1 MQRFA
6 IVGAGNGGLAFACY
20 LASRGGEVAA
30 LCDKRHDWL
39 AALKEAGMLR
49 SVGPHLACEIPMPHL
64 TEDAAEAASSSLV
77 ILVVTTA
84 NAHEEVAR
92 ELALALRD
100 GQLVLLCPGY
110 LGGSLLFRRILQE
123 SGCEADVTVAELAL
137 LPFAARVVE
146 PGTVAVRAIKR
157 WVLAAAVQRRR
168 TATVVG
174 QLLPYL
180 PMLAPGR
187 DVLEVGL
194 HNVNPVV
201 HVPGALL
208 NLGLVDAGVFH
219 AVDFYDCL
227 RGRVM
232 RVVDEVDRERLSVG
246 AALGYSLPSLEEFDR
261 RSYAG
266 VQRAYIG
273 GGAGTRWAEA
283 ANVPPRYLEEDVPM
297 GLVPLVELGR
307 RWGGRVKYS
316 ELLVELACLAQGV
329 DYWRAGRTLEKLGVT
344 QVEDLQG
351 VDDSRGVP

>member
-30 LCDKRHDWL
+30 LCDKRRDWL

-64 TEDAAEAASSSLV
+64 TEDAAEAAASSSV

-92 ELALALRD
+92 ELAWALRD

-123 SGCEADVTVAELAL
+123 SGCEADVTVGELAL

-157 WVLAAAVQRRR
+157 WVLAAALDRRR
-168 TATVVG
+168 TSSLVE

-180 PMLAPGR
+180 PMLAPAR

-194 HNVNPVV
+194 NNVNPVV
-201 HVPGALL
+201 HVPGTLL
-208 NLGLVDAGVFH
+208 NLGLLDAGVFQNL
-219 AVDFYDCL
+219 DFYECL
-227 RGRVM
+227 RGRVR
-232 RVVDEVDRERLSVG
+232 RVIEAVDQERLSVG
-246 AALGYSLPSLEEFDR
+246 QALGYSLLSLEEFDR
-261 RSYAG
+261 RSYEGIERVYVGGEAG
-266 VQRAYIG
+266 A
-273 GGAGTRWAEA
+273 RWAEA
-283 ANVPPRYLEEDVPM
+283 ANVPPRYLDEDVPM